1 MVKSVVGEETQLKS
15 AEDRLFQ
22 SSVPA
27 QVGLIVGKLSSD
39 SNRGFVYDL
48 ITTPPTDGGGPACS
62 LRSEGG
68 GRDDKKKVSKG
79 GKPSAE
85 PSLVID
91 GDWVAEHARQVS
103 RMLLGGMNVV
113 GIYIWASEASFKAT
127 TPSIL
132 AQAVRLV
139 AQAASWY
146 NSEFDES
153 LLIHISYSPRRSTTF
168 GSSMK
173 QSATP

>member
-48 ITTPPTDGGGPACS
+48 IPTPPTDGGGPACS

-68 GRDDKKKVSKG
+68 GRDDKKKGSKS
-79 GKPSAE
+79 GKASAE

-91 GDWVAEHARQVS
+91 GDWVGEHARQVS

-127 TPSIL
+127 TSSIL
-132 AQAVRLV
+132 VQKLLDD
-139 AQAASWY
+139 Y
-146 NSEFDES
+146 NQ
-153 LLIHISYSPRRSTTF
+153 II
-168 GSSMK
+168 
-173 QSATP
+173 